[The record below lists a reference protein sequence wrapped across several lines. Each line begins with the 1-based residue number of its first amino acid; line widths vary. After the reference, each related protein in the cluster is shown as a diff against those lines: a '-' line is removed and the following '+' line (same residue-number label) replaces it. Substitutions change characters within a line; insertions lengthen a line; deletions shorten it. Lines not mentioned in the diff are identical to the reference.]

1 METTLL
7 IQHRNLIEGSCI
19 APEVAAARGY
29 RSVATKADARR
40 LGFGDAQCNVPALL
54 IPVWGVNGEIAT
66 YQLRP
71 DTPRVKDGKP
81 LKYETPAG
89 SHMALDVPRGIHAM
103 LGDPAIPLII
113 TEGARKAD
121 SAVSQGLCCVSL
133 LGVWNWRGRN
143 EHDGK
148 SALPDWEHIAL
159 NGRTVRIAFDS
170 DVMEKAAVYAALVRL
185 CAFLRQRG
193 AHVEMIYLPAGP
205 GGAKVGLDDFFA
217 AGQTKDDL
225 WQYATAQI
233 RDPPRDAA
241 MSTGPYIVRDNRTV
255 YLKRIGPDAT
265 EPVILT
271 NFAATIIEEVIS
283 DDGASERGE
292 VVIVGVLAD
301 GSPLPPVRV
310 PLAQFA
316 AMNWPTASWGMRVI
330 VSAGM
335 GAKDRTREAIQ
346 LLSPD
351 VVRRREYAHS
361 GWRQIDDAWMYLHA
375 GGAIGA
381 DGMAD
386 DVIVRLGGP
395 LARLVLPHP
404 PTDDDLRQ
412 AVRASLA
419 VLDVAPDQ
427 ITVPLLGAVYRAPL
441 NAVRAA
447 DMAVHLAG
455 PTGVMKSELAAL
467 AMQHYGAGFDRTHLP
482 AQWASTANAL
492 ERLAFEAKDALI
504 VVDDFAPHG
513 SQQDINRLHAT
524 ADRVIRGAGNGAGRG
539 RMYADGRLRPD
550 FPPRCM
556 ILSTG
561 EDVPHGQ
568 SLRARLA
575 IVEVSPGDV
584 DRKVLTPLQRDAAVG
599 IFAWA
604 MAGYVRWL
612 ADRIETLRETA
623 GDELARLRE
632 RAWRLNSAHARTPDV
647 VAHLAYAWHQWLAFA
662 ADVGAI
668 SQDERVSLWQRVWDA
683 LGMLAGEQVGHQGAE
698 EPTRRF
704 LDLLASAIASGEA
717 HVARTDGREPSHP
730 EAWGW
735 RLQEPYGDNAAR
747 VPVAKGN
754 RIGWLDGDTLYLLP
768 EAAYVA
774 ANRLAT
780 ATGAPL
786 GIAPKT
792 LGKRLHERGLL
803 AAVEPG
809 GYTVP
814 RIVDGRRQRV
824 LAINAN
830 HLTSPHSGTSGSD
843 GEEAN
848 GGNEDALPGDRTRTG
863 IVTDDPVSVPD
874 DDPVSCRNPVAAL
887 ASQQRERT
895 GVPDVPEPQ
904 PLPCRDYQ
912 RAAVTLH
919 NWLTDGTFDHLPDP
933 VPLPDDLARYGE
945 RARLATLCRTYLGG
959 IEQSLSARDG
969 VVRIVGLLWPLVRG
983 TAA

>member
-1 METTLL
+1 MTEAMLS
-7 IQHRNLIEGSCI
+7 QHHQLIEASGI
-19 APEVAAARGY
+19 LPVIAAARGY
-29 RSVATKADARR
+29 RSITTKADARR

-89 SHMALDVPRGIHAM
+89 SRMVLDVPRGIHAM
-103 LGDPAIPLII
+103 LGDPAIPLVI

-121 SAVSQGLCCVSL
+121 SAVSQGLCCIAL

-148 SALPDWEHIAL
+148 VALPDWEHIAL

-170 DVMEKAAVYAALVRL
+170 DVMEKSAVYAALVRL
-185 CAFLRQRG
+185 CAFLKQRG
-193 AHVEMIYLPAGP
+193 AQVEMIYLPSGP
-205 GGAKVGLDDFFA
+205 GGTKIGLDDFFA

-225 WQYATAQI
+225 WRYATTDI
-233 RDPPRDAA
+233 RDPPRDADA
-241 MSTGPYIVRDNRTV
+241 STGPYIVRDYRIV
-255 YLKRIGPDAT
+255 YLRRIGPDAT
-265 EPVILT
+265 EPVTLT

-292 VVIVGVLAD
+292 VVIVGALAD

-316 AMNWPTASWGMRVI
+316 AMNWPTASWGMRAI

-361 GWRQIDDAWMYLHA
+361 GWRQIDDVWMYLHA

-395 LARLVLPHP
+395 LARLVLPRP
-404 PTDDDLRQ
+404 VGDADTRD

-419 VLDVAPDQ
+419 ILDVAPDR

-441 NAVRAA
+441 TAIHIT

-504 VVDDFAPHG
+504 VIDDFAPHG

-539 RMYADGRLRPD
+539 RMHADGRLRPD
-550 FPPRCM
+550 FPPRCV
-556 ILSTG
+556 IVSTG
-561 EDVPHGQ
+561 EDIPHGQ

-584 DRKVLTPLQRDAAVG
+584 DRRVLTCLQRDAAAGVY
-599 IFAWA
+599 ASA

-647 VAHLAYAWHQWLAFA
+647 VAHLAYAWQQWIAFA
-662 ADVGAI
+662 ADTGAI
-668 SQDERVSLWQRVWDA
+668 SEDERASLWRQIWDA
-683 LGMLAGEQVGHQGAE
+683 LGMLAGEQAGHQRAE

-704 LDLLASAIASGEA
+704 LDLLTSAIASGEA
-717 HVARTDGREPSHP
+717 HVARTDGREPEHP
-730 EAWGW
+730 ESWGW
-735 RLQEPYGDNAAR
+735 RLQEPYGGDAER

-754 RIGWLDGDTLYLLP
+754 RIGWLVGDTLYLLP

-786 GIAPKT
+786 GVAPKT

-814 RIVDGRRQRV
+814 RVVDGRRQRV

-830 HLTSPHSGTSGSD
+830 HLMSPHSGTSGSD
-843 GEEAN
+843 GQEVNGAN
-848 GGNEDALPGDRTRTG
+848 EGILPGDRTRTG
-863 IVTDDPVSVPD
+863 IVADDPVSVPD
-874 DDPVSCRNPVAAL
+874 GDPVARHNPVAAL
-887 ASQQRERT
+887 ASEQRERT
-895 GVPDVPEPQ
+895 GVPDVPEPH
-904 PLPCRDYQ
+904 PLPFRDYQ

-919 NWLTDGTFDHLPDP
+919 NWLADGTFNHLPDP
-933 VPLPDDLARYGE
+933 VPLPDDLARYSE
-945 RARLATLCRTYLGG
+945 RARLATLCWAYLDA